1 MRRTGRGVVALAALV
16 LIAGARTAQAH
27 ELACEK
33 TVNGVTEYVIP
44 GYPATLHYE
53 LTVINT
59 HPYHTSIVDAA
70 EDPLLEQF
78 GFSFTPTPP
87 FAIPVKQSVT
97 DDFDLPIGTEQA
109 CLRAAA
115 ADGTPDRYIHNTFTV
130 TWDGG
135 SYDCSASV
143 YCPPGQPA
151 GRATRTLGFFK
162 THEQA
167 LEQCLASGPI
177 NLGFVRITTVEEAL
191 GLLWG
196 RPSRFDDGTRRSE
209 LDRARFLLGRQTLV
223 GICNQRLFG
232 TQPTPSDLL
241 VQAVNALA
249 GTRCSLM
256 LSLESQ
262 VTAFNESGDDEAFP
276 GGFVPG
282 PATPR
287 HAQSIAEDPTSPSG
301 GSCTP

>member
-1 MRRTGRGVVALAALV
+1 MRPMWTGVVAVATLV
-16 LIAGARTAQAH
+16 IITGASTARAH
-27 ELACEK
+27 ELACRK
-33 TVNGVTEYVIP
+33 TVNGVSQYVIP
-44 GYPATLHYE
+44 GYPATLEYA

-59 HPYHTSIVDAA
+59 HPDDASVVDAA
-70 EDPLLEQF
+70 VDPLLALF
-78 GFSFTPTPP
+78 GFSFTPAPP
-87 FAIPVKQSVT
+87 FEIPVGESVT
-97 DDFDLPIGTEQA
+97 DDFSLAIQSEQA
-109 CLRAAA
+109 CLRVAA
-115 ADGTPDRYIHNTFTV
+115 ADGKLDRYIQNTFTV

-135 SYDCSASV
+135 SYECSASV
-143 YCPPGQPA
+143 YCPPAAQG
-151 GRATRTLGFFK
+151 GATRTLGFFK
-162 THEQA
+162 THELA
-167 LEQCLASGPI
+167 LEQCLASGSI
-177 NLGFVRITTVEEAL
+177 NLGFVTISSVEEAL

-196 RPSRFDDGTRRSE
+196 RPNRFDDGRRRSE

-232 TQPTPSDLL
+232 TAPTPSDLL

-276 GGFVPG
+276 GGFVAG

-287 HAQSIAEDPTSPSG
+287 HAESIAEDPTSPSG